1 MLLISFK
8 QFPASLL
15 SPPHQSELFP
25 TPSFVPENLKLR
37 TSYHQQHPARITP
50 KKTCYLF
57 TMMQCYHRIS
67 GRPSRL
73 ESSFLAFGQQKKFA
87 AESVTHKTGD
97 DDQNY
102 YTQMCNKAMMKS
114 VDDENVTCKWWNLH
128 SSWEFP
134 LHGTHGWGRQ
144 SEAKL
149 RFLPGLKKLC
159 ITGSGTYYLCLTQNG
174 EMKLREGK
182 IFLMCW
188 K

>member
-1 MLLISFK
+1 MVQQELHQKRHVTCSQWCSVITV
-8 QFPASLL
+8 SLEGL
-15 SPPHQSELFP
+15 RDSKAVFWHLVNRRNSLRKVWP
-25 TPSFVPENLKLR
+25 TKLGMMI
-37 TSYHQQHPARITP
+37 RITIH
-50 KKTCYLF
+50 KCAIK
-57 TMMQCYHRIS
+57 QWWVD
-67 GRPSRL
+67 
-73 ESSFLAFGQQKKFA
+73 EKF
-87 AESVTHKTGD
+87 
-97 DDQNY
+97 
-102 YTQMCNKAMMKS
+102 
-114 VDDENVTCKWWNLH
+114 TCKWWNLH